1 MNERI
6 KQLAERAGLTFS
18 RPFGWW
24 VADDADLEHFAELVR
39 QDEREKVATWM
50 MQHGY
55 ATGHGDTTEDLLI
68 ELDWQIVENW
78 NRAAINGIETERE
91 ACAKLCSDW
100 GEAVGNHLAATIRA
114 RGNT

>member
-6 KQLAERAGLTFS
+6 KELAKQAGCVQHEVV
-18 RPFGWW
+18 W
-24 VADDADLEHFAELVR
+24 VANNFDIEHFAELVR
-39 QDEREKVATWM
+39 QD
-50 MQHGY
+50 
-55 ATGHGDTTEDLLI
+55 
-68 ELDWQIVENW
+68 
-78 NRAAINGIETERE
+78 ERE